1 MPTVSIFAG
10 SKTPTDPAII
20 DAAKT
25 LGHKLAIAGYDIVY
39 GGGTQGVMGA
49 VAGAAISAGGKV
61 TAVVL
66 EQYKHETQFE
76 KADIITVDTEQDRFK
91 VLVSHNNPVAG
102 FTLPGSAGSIRE
114 AMQGLELAVYENGAP
129 VILVQVGTYLDG
141 LKEVFDQSVTAGL
154 TRPEKQ
160 DKLKLWPV
168 SGDLSDVLPP
178 SAPPSGGGA
187 KPKKTP

>member
-25 LGHKLAIAGYDIVY
+25 LGHKLAIAGYGIVY

-49 VAGAAISAGGKV
+49 VAGAAIAAGGKV

-66 EQYKHETQFE
+66 EQHKHETQFE

-91 VLVSHNNPVAG
+91 ALVSHDNPVAG
-102 FTLPGSAGSIRE
+102 FALPGSAGTIRE

-129 VILVQVGTYLDG
+129 VILVQVGSYMDG
-141 LKEVFDQSVTAGL
+141 LKEAFDHSVAAGL

-187 KPKKTP
+187 ALKKTP